1 VIATAR
7 EPRRLPLA
15 RLARAPGATAVAG
28 SVFAL
33 LLAFV
38 LVWPAVSP
46 YGANEIDFDR
56 ALERPSLAHP
66 LGTDMFGRDLL
77 TRVAVGGRTT
87 MTIAVLA
94 LGIIVSVGAAYGI
107 AAALAGRRVDS
118 LMMRLVDG
126 LLALP
131 RLPIAI
137 VILVV
142 LGLRGQNVGAVVL
155 ALSIAGWMLT
165 ARLVRGHVV
174 SLRNREFVRAA
185 RALGAS
191 WPAVARRHIVPN
203 SAGILAVAVFLE
215 LPTVVLGEAFLAV
228 LGLGPPPPT
237 ATWGTIAYD
246 GWNGGRAWDMLV
258 ATVAI
263 AAFAVSANVLADGLN
278 DRFDP
283 RRRGGSG

>member
-1 VIATAR
+1 VIATVR
-7 EPRRLPLA
+7 EPRRRPLA

-28 SVFAL
+28 FVFAL

-87 MTIAVLA
+87 MTIAALA

-107 AAALAGRRVDS
+107 ASALAGRRVDS

-246 GWNGGRAWDMLV
+246 GWNGGRAWDMFV